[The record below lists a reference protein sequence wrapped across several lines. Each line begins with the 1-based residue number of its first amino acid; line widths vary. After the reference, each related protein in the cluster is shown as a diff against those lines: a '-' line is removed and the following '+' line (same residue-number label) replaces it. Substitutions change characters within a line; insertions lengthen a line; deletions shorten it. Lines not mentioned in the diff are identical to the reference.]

1 MREHSLLFYPA
12 PIKRWVVLVLL
23 LILFTPLKS
32 FAYPHHSQI
41 NRTPYATGQ
50 GIINLAVEYP
60 VSNQTTQFYL
70 GKGISPQLDLG
81 LKWDSTGR
89 WGAVSKIC
97 LLTEDRYYLSLSVGL
112 DTYDEKFYLLWGKI
126 LGGLAELNL
135 ELSYDYC
142 QGTRTVYLYSALIPS
157 ARWEMVLKLGFQ
169 NRDFSSSVILNFYPH
184 RRWLI
189 GIEQNLQQPVMVVRS
204 SILLN

>member
-1 MREHSLLFYPA
+1 MGKHLLSFSPA
-12 PIKRWVVLVLL
+12 PIKRWVILVLL
-23 LILFTPLKS
+23 LILCTPLKS
-32 FAYPHHSQI
+32 LAYPHHSQI

-50 GIINLAVEYP
+50 GTINLAFEYR
-60 VSNQTTQFYL
+60 VSNQTPQFYL
-70 GKGISPQLDLG
+70 GKGISPRLDLG
-81 LKWDSTGR
+81 LRWDSTGK

-112 DTYDEKFYLLWGKI
+112 DTYDEKFYLLGGKI
-126 LGGLAELNL
+126 LGGLAEFNL

-169 NRDFSSSVILNFYPH
+169 DRDFSSSVIINFYPH

-189 GIEQNLQQPVMVVRS
+189 GIEQNLQQPVMVVRGS
-204 SILLN
+204 VLLN